1 MAHLG
6 KVIRNV
12 VFENIFYSGDGEHT
26 SEINGFSKER
36 KVEGVKFKN
45 LVVRGAHIQKPE
57 DGNIHIGEFAEN
69 IQFE

>member
-1 MAHLG
+1 MPG
-6 KVIRNV
+6 KVKRDCIFN
-12 VFENIFYSGDGEHT
+12 NILSSGDGEHT
-26 SEINGFSKER
+26 SEIDGVAKER

-45 LVVRGAHIQKPE
+45 LVLRGAHIQKPE